1 MGTEVTSMQPVK
13 SFPTAT
19 ELRRMPK
26 DRRDAIME
34 EAARIAEELY
44 RTDPS
49 LTDFEAFEAEDPD
62 GDGDGDGEATSEG

>member
-1 MGTEVTSMQPVK
+1 MGAEVTSSPPVT
-13 SFPTAT
+13 SFPTAS

-26 DRRDAIME
+26 DRRDAILE

-44 RTDPS
+44 RNYPS

-62 GDGDGDGEATSEG
+62 GNGEATSEE

>member
-1 MGTEVTSMQPVK
+1 MGTEVTSLPPVE
-13 SFPTAT
+13 SFPTAS

-34 EAARIAEELY
+34 EAARIAEEIY
-44 RTDPS
+44 RNDPS

-62 GDGDGDGEATSEG
+62 GDDEATSEG